1 MFFLCVT
8 HVAETELNE
17 KKADQIQEEGAHRN
31 PQKVFQN
38 VALLSGIE
46 LPSMMAVK
54 IIVFNPKGAEES
66 LAGLKKW
73 VFQRKKCPIRFPHAY

>member
-1 MFFLCVT
+1 MIFLCVT
-8 HVAETELNE
+8 HVAETEVNE
-17 KKADQIQEEGAHRN
+17 EKADQIQEEGAHRN

-66 LAGLKKW
+66 LAGLKKR